1 MTNRLLPSK
10 LRTPT
15 RVTLG
20 CVFVSLEVLK
30 ALNAGRASL
39 THLLMRH
46 MKGDWGQVSD
56 EDWQRNE
63 RALDTGH
70 FLLSSYVLSSGQK
83 IWVHTTGTR
92 AATFVLLPA
101 ESGQLKPWPSELPHR
116 PQ

>member
-10 LRTPT
+10 LRTST

-20 CVFVSLEVLK
+20 CVFVSLEALK
-30 ALNAGRASL
+30 ALNAGQAPL

-46 MKGDWGQVSD
+46 RQGDWGQISD
-56 EDWQRNE
+56 EDWRRND

-83 IWVHTTGTR
+83 IWVHTTGER
-92 AATFVLLPA
+92 SATFALLPA
-101 ESGQLKPWPSELPHR
+101 ESWRLKSCPGDTLR
-116 PQ
+116 APQ

>member
-1 MTNRLLPSK
+1 MTNPFLPSK
-10 LRTPT
+10 LRAPT
-15 RVTLG
+15 RVTPG
-20 CVFVSLEVLK
+20 CVFVSLEALK
-30 ALNAGRASL
+30 ALNAVQVPL

-83 IWVHTTGTR
+83 VWLHTTGAR
-92 AATFVLLPA
+92 SATFALLPA
-101 ESGQLKPWPSELPHR
+101 ESWLLKSCPGDTLR
-116 PQ
+116 APQ